1 MKDSNELI
9 LGNIIKL
16 TRSSEKKF
24 KQGNFKGAI
33 DDKMKANA
41 ILKSKSCDEK
51 IIEKYREEL
60 SSLYSS
66 KFDLIFD
73 HKLKIDEIKRNE
85 IVKILE
91 QKSKERLKNLVADLD
106 IAKKIKFIPYTDNVG
121 NILCHSKG
129 QIFCSLKEGSPK
141 SFFESLYC
149 EVPVIATP
157 VGAFPELLDNEF
169 ISSDLTYDSIKKVII
184 NWTARPKELLKKQKN
199 LISNIKKNHTIKK
212 ASERILKIYES

>member
-24 KQGNFKGAI
+24 KLGNFKGAI
-33 DDKMKANA
+33 DDKMKVNE

-60 SSLYSS
+60 SRLYFS

-85 IVKILE
+85 IVKMLE
-91 QKSKERLKNLVADLD
+91 QKSKEKLKCLD
-106 IAKKIKFIPYTDNVG
+106 YKGAIK
-121 NILCHSKG
+121 
-129 QIFCSLKEGSPK
+129 
-141 SFFESLYC
+141 
-149 EVPVIATP
+149 
-157 VGAFPELLDNEF
+157 AFRRAEKYFLN
-169 ISSDLTYDSIKKVII
+169 
-184 NWTARPKELLKKQKN
+184 
-199 LISNIKKNHTIKK
+199 
-212 ASERILKIYES
+212 

>member
-1 MKDSNELI
+1 MILKNILI
-9 LGNIIKL
+9 LRNIIKL

-60 SSLYSS
+60 SRLYSS

-85 IVKILE
+85 IVQMLE
-91 QKSKERLKNLVADLD
+91 RKSDEKLKNHDFRGA
-106 IAKKIKFIPYTDNVG
+106 IKALRRAEKY
-121 NILCHSKG
+121 
-129 QIFCSLKEGSPK
+129 
-141 SFFESLYC
+141 
-149 EVPVIATP
+149 
-157 VGAFPELLDNEF
+157 
-169 ISSDLTYDSIKKVII
+169 
-184 NWTARPKELLKKQKN
+184 
-199 LISNIKKNHTIKK
+199 ISN
-212 ASERILKIYES
+212 